1 MALAYLYR
9 LREDLAR
16 ARAAGSST
24 TCQTSFAATLMR
36 AARNSIVRALAFL
49 PALFVSL

>member
-16 ARAAGSST
+16 AGAAGSST
-24 TCQTSFAATLMR
+24 TCQTSFAAELMR
-36 AARNSIVRALAFL
+36 AVKNSVVRALAFL